1 MKKFWGKNK
10 KILKFIFFLLVV
22 FQTGLLFLDWLSPK
36 IITRREGFNYVDL
49 FGRNPDFLLN
59 RANFDGIH
67 YLSIAKNGY
76 GLHQQAFFPLYP
88 ELIKI
93 LTPFFGGKDLVTGI
107 FISLFCSLA
116 FLFLFYKL
124 ILLDYRESTV
134 RYSLIFLLFFP
145 TSFFFGMVYTE
156 SLFLML
162 VLGCFLAA
170 RKKKWL
176 AAGLLGAFA
185 SYTRLVGVFLFPA
198 ILYEWWQAKE
208 TRNWKLEI
216 RNLLFLFLIPAGL
229 LKYMYFLWQKYNDP
243 LMFFHVQPFFGA
255 QRSGNKIILLYQVF
269 WRYWKMILTTKWD
282 PLYFAVWLEL
292 LVALAVLAVFL
303 LAYKRGIRAS
313 YLIFYG
319 LAYLTP
325 TLTGTFSSLPRYTLV
340 LFPFFIY
347 LGTIKNE
354 FLKKGLLVLFVI
366 LFMFC
371 TILFFRGWW
380 IA

>member
-124 ILLDYRESTV
+124 ILLDYQESTV